1 MKTAT
6 FSIIAVLG
14 AVALGAGGY
23 WLGRAHAPESPVA
36 GPAASAP
43 LGAAGA
49 PQKPGDVDPATG
61 RKVLYWHD
69 PMVPVQRFDRP
80 GKSPFMNM
88 MLEPVYADSGG
99 DASTVTINPR
109 VQQNIGVRTAAATR
123 ARLTAPLTAVG
134 SVGFNERD
142 QAVVQARANGFVEK
156 LFVRAPLDAVRSG
169 QPLLELYVP
178 DWVAAQ
184 QEYLA
189 VRRMK
194 GAGMDALADAAR
206 QRMRLAGMSDDQV
219 ERVVASGTLQ
229 PRITIVAPIGGVVTE
244 LAVREGMTVAMG
256 APLYRINGLGSVWIN
271 AELPE
276 SAAARVR
283 AGTPVEVRTPAQPGT
298 VYKGRVGALLPE
310 INPQTRT
317 IKARIEVANPG
328 GQLVPGLYA
337 SVDFVP
343 AGAPEM
349 TVVPSEAVIAT
360 GRRAIVFVA
369 EGEGKFRPVDVEVG
383 TEANGMTE
391 IRKGIEP
398 GQKVVVSGQFLI
410 DSDASLKGTTT
421 RLSEP
426 AAATPAAP
434 AAVTGEHRGEGRVEK
449 IAPGEIMLSHDPIPS
464 LKWGPMTMGFVP
476 PAAGW
481 PASVKVGDRIAF
493 TFRPKGVG
501 EFELLTVTPAGAAS
515 RSAPIT
521 PAADPHAG
529 HAPAAAAKDPH
540 AGSPPAA
547 GTKP

>member
-6 FSIIAVLG
+6 LTIIAIL
-14 AVALGAGGY
+14 AAAALAAGGY
-23 WLGRAHAPESPVA
+23 WLGRSHAPAPHADVA
-36 GPAASAP
+36 TAPAPAT
-43 LGAAGA
+43 GA

-69 PMVPVQRFDRP
+69 PMVPGQRFDKP

-109 VQQNIGVRTAAATR
+109 VQQNIGVRTAEATR

-134 SVGFNERD
+134 TVGYNERD

-156 LFVRAPLDAVRSG
+156 LFVRAPLDPVRAG

-184 QEYLA
+184 EEYLA
-189 VRRMK
+189 VRRMQ
-194 GAGMDALADAAR
+194 GHGVDALVDAAR
-206 QRMRLAGMSDDQV
+206 QRMRLAGMSDAQIDG
-219 ERVVASGTLQ
+219 VVAGGSVQ
-229 PRITIVAPIGGVVTE
+229 PRLTIVAPIGGVVTE
-244 LAVREGMTVAMG
+244 LAVREGMTVGMG

-283 AGTPVEVRTPAQPGT
+283 PGTAVEVRTPAQPGT

-310 INPQTRT
+310 IDPQTRT
-317 IKARIEVANPG
+317 IKARIEVANSG

-337 SVDFVP
+337 AVDFVP

-349 TVVPSEAVIAT
+349 TVVPSEAVIVT
-360 GRRAIVFVA
+360 GRRAVVFVA

-398 GQKVVVSGQFLI
+398 GQMVVVSGQFLI
-410 DSDASLKGTTT
+410 DSDASLKGTVT
-421 RLSEP
+421 RLAELP
-426 AAATPAAP
+426 ASAP
-434 AAVTGEHRGEGRVEK
+434 GTLVGEHRGEGRVEA
-449 IAPGEIMLSHDPIPS
+449 IAKDEIMLSHDPIPS
-464 LKWGPMTMGFVP
+464 AKWGKMTMGFLP

-481 PASVKVGDRIAF
+481 PAEVRVGDRVAF
-493 TFRPKGVG
+493 TFRQKGAG
-501 EFELLTVTPAGAAS
+501 EFEILSVSRASAAQ
-515 RSAPIT
+515 AAA
-521 PAADPHAG
+521 PAAPAAPAKDPHAG
-529 HAPAAAAKDPH
+529 HAPAAGAKP
-540 AGSPPAA
+540 
-547 GTKP
+547 

>member
-6 FSIIAVLG
+6 LSIIAALG
-14 AVALGAGGY
+14 AVALATGGY
-23 WLGRAHAPESPVA
+23 WLGRGHAPEAPVA
-36 GPAASAP
+36 GPAASAAS
-43 LGAAGA
+43 GTMGA

-69 PMVPVQRFDRP
+69 PMVPGQRFDKP

-99 DASTVTINPR
+99 DTSTVTINPR
-109 VQQNIGVRTAAATR
+109 VQQNIGVRTAEATR

-156 LFVRAPLDAVRSG
+156 LFVRAPLDAVRAG

-184 QEYLA
+184 EEYLA

-194 GAGMDALADAAR
+194 GAGMEALADGAR
-206 QRMRLAGMSDDQV
+206 QRMRLAGMSDEQI
-219 ERVVASGTLQ
+219 EWVVATGTLQ

-283 AGTPVEVRTPAQPGT
+283 AGTPVEVRTASQPGT

-310 INPQTRT
+310 VNAQTRT

-328 GQLVPGLYA
+328 GQLVPGIYA
-337 SVDFVP
+337 SVEFVP

-349 TVVPSEAVIAT
+349 TVVPSEAVIVT
-360 GRRAIVFVA
+360 GKRAVVFVA
-369 EGEGKFRPVDVEVG
+369 EGDGKFRPVGVEVG
-383 TEANGMTE
+383 TESGGMTE
-391 IRKGIEP
+391 IRKGIEA

-426 AAATPAAP
+426 ASAVPAAP
-434 AAVTGEHRGEGRVEK
+434 AAITGEHRGEGRVEK
-449 IAPGEIMLSHDPIPS
+449 IAPDEIMLSHDPIPS
-464 LKWGPMTMGFVP
+464 LKWGAMTMGFVP

-481 PASVKVGDRIAF
+481 PGSIKAGDRVAF

-501 EFELLTVTPAGAAS
+501 EFEIVSVTPAGAAS
-515 RSAPIT
+515 AAVVPAPA
-521 PAADPHAG
+521 PAPAPKDPHAG
-529 HAPAAAAKDPH
+529 HAPAAGAKP
-540 AGSPPAA
+540 
-547 GTKP
+547 

>member
-1 MKTAT
+1 
-6 FSIIAVLG
+6 
-14 AVALGAGGY
+14 
-23 WLGRAHAPESPVA
+23 
-36 GPAASAP
+36 
-43 LGAAGA
+43 
-49 PQKPGDVDPATG
+49 
-61 RKVLYWHD
+61 
-69 PMVPVQRFDRP
+69 
-80 GKSPFMNM
+80 
-88 MLEPVYADSGG
+88 
-99 DASTVTINPR
+99 
-109 VQQNIGVRTAAATR
+109 
-123 ARLTAPLTAVG
+123 
-134 SVGFNERD
+134 
-142 QAVVQARANGFVEK
+142 
-156 LFVRAPLDAVRSG
+156 VRAPLDAVRSG

-184 QEYLA
+184 EEYLA

-194 GAGMDALADAAR
+194 GEGMAALADAAR
-206 QRMRLAGMSDDQV
+206 QRMRLAGMSDGQV
-219 ERVVASGTLQ
+219 ERVVATGTLQ

-349 TVVPSEAVIAT
+349 TVVPSEAVIVT
-360 GRRAIVFVA
+360 GKRAVVFVA
-369 EGEGKFRPVDVEVG
+369 EGDGKFRPVDVEVG
-383 TEANGMTE
+383 TEANGMAE

-426 AAATPAAP
+426 ASAPSAAP
-434 AAVTGEHRGEGRVEK
+434 APITGEHRGEGRVEK
-449 IAPGEIMLSHDPIPS
+449 IAQDEIMLSHDPIPS
-464 LKWGPMTMGFVP
+464 LKWGAMTMGFVP

-481 PASVKVGDRIAF
+481 PASIKVGDRIAF

-501 EFELLTVTPAGAAS
+501 EFEIVTVSRAGAAP
-515 RSAPIT
+515 A
-521 PAADPHAG
+521 PAAVAPAVDPHAG
-529 HAPAAAAKDPH
+529 HAPAAPAKDPH
-540 AGSPPAA
+540 AGHAPAA
-547 GTKP
+547 GAKP